1 MKEFYFI
8 RHGQT
13 DCNKYDNGIC
23 YVEDAPLNK
32 KGVKQAKKTGTYLKK
47 YRMKDKP
54 FDCILTSPRTRAKQ
68 TANII
73 ADEINFSSIGSSG
86 SPTSEVLK
94 IEQIKELGRGHMNQ
108 YYDAQYQILEKI
120 KDPIEYWK
128 VENNIHKIIQEKYNL
143 EHMDDIKD
151 INKRLDDFIVK
162 LKTMKENKVI
172 VVSHYGFLFTAL
184 LPKIFNIPAEA
195 IEHYTGSSPK
205 EDNCAICYCTY
216 DEVTDKF
223 EMIMPPSTEH
233 LKI

>member
-1 MKEFYFI
+1 MKEIYFV

-13 DCNKYDNGIC
+13 DCNKHDDGIC

-32 KGVKQAKKTGTYLKK
+32 KGKKQAKKTGQYLKK

-54 FDCILTSPRTRAKQ
+54 FDCILTSPRTRANQ

-73 ADEINFSSIGSSG
+73 ADEINFNAAGLDGIS
-86 SPTSEVLK
+86 SEVVK

-108 YYDAQYQILEKI
+108 YYDAHYEILDKI

-128 VENNIHKIIQEKYNL
+128 TENKIHKIIQEKYNL

-151 INKRLDDFIVK
+151 IDKRLDDFVK
-162 LKTMKENKVI
+162 MLKNMKENKII

-195 IEHYTGSSPK
+195 IEHYTGESPK

-216 DEVTDKF
+216 DEIMDKF

-233 LKI
+233 LKL